1 MSTKKFLSLLL
12 TLALLMAFVPETS
25 VSTALA
31 EPPAGND
38 VVGDVEEWHW
48 QPSRNS
54 QFRIQNRGDSNSVTV
69 TVTATDKDTNEKVPV
84 PGAIVTLYIGE
95 VADRTG
101 AKTDADGK
109 TTISLEDLTEEEL
122 HKATISAY
130 KVIDQTDAIDDVT
143 RDPLFN
149 HFPDDEE
156 GENIRLEFQLHSE
169 KIDEAGNWIGEPLP
183 ISYKAT
189 NKADI
194 VFVIDAT
201 GSMYS
206 AINNV
211 KTNLAAFSEA
221 LIKQG
226 LDIRFGIVE
235 YRDISEG
242 EDTKL
247 HVVDGSG
254 WYTELHDVTGILTDI
269 RADGGGDTPESVMDA
284 LGLVAQDNVYWRSD
298 ARKYAFLL
306 TDANYK
312 TGNNYGY
319 ADMNQLINDL
329 VKKEIVT
336 SVITR
341 NSEKS
346 TYAQLYGKTGGIFA
360 DIFSSDFRE
369 EMLKLAQN
377 IVDFTIADMSLHLS
391 EPRFLYNL
399 SVCYLADDKTSQSA
413 SYRQS
418 IERMLS
424 AYAQHMAQATDGHVL
439 INKVLLMPTN
449 SRMNFYAEA
458 TETAPG
464 SGLYYYEADAA
475 AMADIRIETREKDD
489 GNLGFNVKIHSN
501 AYVGGFNDSGL
512 KWSDESV
519 DQFSHLK
526 DADSY
531 RGRLTFAR
539 IQMSGIEGAGWNN
552 SMIDDYSQYATT
564 VAHESGHYIFGF
576 YDEYLNR
583 NGKEW
588 NIFNRP
594 YGNYG
599 LMDGQHYDIELSK
612 AGIDYSYFGG
622 SFPASTNKKHTKHSS
637 IYLESTEDTLADML
651 TTGISADGNTV
662 LYSSPY
668 KPSYTKAKKADRN
681 ASYSYAA
688 LTSRDFI
695 VLPDSSSISSAS
707 RNASSK
713 SGYVLS
719 AVSDPV
725 AALKETQNNIA
736 LATFD
741 GDADSV
747 VLSLSH
753 AVMDEC
759 HVYARV
765 LGEDTYYEYRLTADG
780 GALKTVLPIKSGDM
794 AEVFI
799 ANDTEYNRYY
809 VDRFESTDIGALYTS
824 MDSAVM
830 AYTNSKG
837 TNAFTFVADNTG
849 YENGKYHSVN
859 QATFISADGN
869 AAFNGG
875 EIYSVA
881 SHAGRIDYTSISWF
895 WYADGV
901 WTKLETDCSMDE
913 ALNIGARADLCEA
926 GLYVLMA
933 KDANTD
939 AAKAVRNLDYA
950 RSKTKDGVITLSF
963 KDPNANTSYYNVYY
977 ANEDFDSVEDRNLV
991 KRTYTAESTS
1001 LTLDLL
1007 ERERTVYLAV
1017 EAVLDDGSRSPLSS
1031 MLVITG
1037 TADSDGDGVP
1047 DWYCNKYLLW
1057 PEDGKEKDIANSD
1070 DDGDGLSNLEEY
1082 KRDSDPR
1089 NPNDPYYTSSI
1100 PVTSIS
1106 IKYSELQLAC
1116 GQTFELKAV
1125 ITPETATNKAVIWT
1139 AETEGIVSL
1148 SGNSSVCQVTGLS
1161 VGTTTIYATT
1171 QDGGYAAKC
1180 VVTVLQEGS
1189 VVLPPT
1195 GDSFQPALLIV
1206 LLFAS
1211 ALCLTFISRNRRQQI

>member
-1 MSTKKFLSLLL
+1 MLVMM
-12 TLALLMAFVPETS
+12 LM
-25 VSTALA
+25 
-31 EPPAGND
+31 
-38 VVGDVEEWHW
+38 
-48 QPSRNS
+48 
-54 QFRIQNRGDSNSVTV
+54 
-69 TVTATDKDTNEKVPV
+69 
-84 PGAIVTLYIGE
+84 
-95 VADRTG
+95 
-101 AKTDADGK
+101 
-109 TTISLEDLTEEEL
+109 
-122 HKATISAY
+122 
-130 KVIDQTDAIDDVT
+130 
-143 RDPLFN
+143 
-149 HFPDDEE
+149 
-156 GENIRLEFQLHSE
+156 
-169 KIDEAGNWIGEPLP
+169 
-183 ISYKAT
+183 
-189 NKADI
+189 
-194 VFVIDAT
+194 
-201 GSMYS
+201 
-206 AINNV
+206 
-211 KTNLAAFSEA
+211 
-221 LIKQG
+221 
-226 LDIRFGIVE
+226 LD
-235 YRDISEG
+235 
-242 EDTKL
+242 
-247 HVVDGSG
+247 
-254 WYTELHDVTGILTDI
+254 
-269 RADGGGDTPESVMDA
+269 
-284 LGLVAQDNVYWRSD
+284 
-298 ARKYAFLL
+298 
-306 TDANYK
+306 
-312 TGNNYGY
+312 
-319 ADMNQLINDL
+319 INDL

-369 EMLKLAQN
+369 EMMKLAQN

-413 SYRQS
+413 SYQNSIKQMLKEYSKHIAQS
-418 IERMLS
+418 
-424 AYAQHMAQATDGHVL
+424 TDGHVL
-439 INKVLLMPTN
+439 INKVVLTTLSN
-449 SRMNFYAEA
+449 RLDFY
-458 TETAPG
+458 TDVNNGNLPVPG
-464 SGLYYYEADAA
+464 S
-475 AMADIRIETREKDD
+475 MADIRIESREKDD
-489 GNLGFNVKIHSN
+489 GTWWKNVIVWENAHPDGFTSAGNAASEQSLDTFLNLKN
-501 AYVGGFNDSGL
+501 
-512 KWSDESV
+512 
-519 DQFSHLK
+519 K
-526 DADSY
+526 DAY
-531 RGRLTFAR
+531 KNRTQFLR
-539 IQMSGIEGAGWNN
+539 IQMGGITINDF
-552 SMIDDYSQYATT
+552 SIIDDSSEYAK
-564 VAHESGHYIFGF
+564 ALMHESGHYLFGM
-576 YDEYLNR
+576 YDEYLDKD
-583 NGKEW
+583 GTTWKKSTFSKP
-588 NIFNRP
+588 IAL
-594 YGNYG
+594 YG
-599 LMDGQHYDIELSK
+599 LMDNQHDSLELS
-612 AGIDYSYFGG
+612 ATSIEYSYFGTIIPQN
-622 SFPASTNKKHTKHSS
+622 SANIRHTRHSS
-637 IYLESTEDTLADML
+637 IYFESTEDTLARMMS
-651 TTGISADGNTV
+651 TGISTIHNV
-662 LYSSPY
+662 ELYSSPY
-668 KPSYTKAKKADRN
+668 VATYTKVGNAHRT
-681 ASYSYAA
+681 ASYSYAQ
-688 LTSRDFI
+688 LSDDDFLI
-695 VLPDSSSISSAS
+695 RSGYSSISSGS
-707 RNASSK
+707 RNAGSK
-713 SGYVLS
+713 SVYALS

-780 GALKTVLPIKSGDM
+780 GAFKTVLPIKSGDM

-875 EIYSVA
+875 EIYSVV

-901 WTKLETDCSMDE
+901 WTKLETDCSVDE

-950 RSKTKDGVITLSF
+950 RSKTKDGVVTLSF